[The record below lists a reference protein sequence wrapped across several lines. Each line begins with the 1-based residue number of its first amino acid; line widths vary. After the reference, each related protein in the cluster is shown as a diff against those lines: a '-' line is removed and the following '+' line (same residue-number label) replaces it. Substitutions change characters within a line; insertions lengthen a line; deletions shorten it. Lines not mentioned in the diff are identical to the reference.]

1 MERSLS
7 LQASCQGLLQALE
20 RRFVDGGAFAVLRAL
35 ERRQVQMHAEDRVA
49 RSARREAS
57 RRYSVE
63 ELLCSS
69 FWLGELFASFSNMD
83 PTSFSM

>member
-1 MERSLS
+1 MPRT
-7 LQASCQGLLQALE
+7 ASPEA
-20 RRFVDGGAFAVLRAL
+20 
-35 ERRQVQMHAEDRVA
+35 HAW
-49 RSARREAS
+49 EAS